1 MLLIRNSP
9 TPQRMSLLQ
18 LKFCTSCIRTRRW
31 VAEWV
36 RWRSRRWRFAG
47 GLLLAQHFRIP
58 ESTAKWKTFYGC
70 CCYCYCY
77 CCSRSSSATHIVYI
91 LYILPCTTTPIL
103 PPHRDRTLTHT
114 HTRVRPSGVHC
125 ISMLLAW
132 KLLYKMFP
140 SHESWV
146 RFLWAWPL
154 QSWLISC

>member
-9 TPQRMSLLQ
+9 PPQRMSLLQ
-18 LKFCTSCIRTRRW
+18 LKFCTSCIRTRQW
-31 VAEWV
+31 VVEWV
-36 RWRSRRWRFAG
+36 RWWRFAG
-47 GLLLAQHFRIP
+47 GLFLAQHFRIP

-91 LYILPCTTTPIL
+91 LYILPCTTTPFCTA
-103 PPHRDRTLTHT
+103 PPRQDTHTHT